1 MNSNLVFDY
10 LETLIPN
17 PICELEYKKDYEL
30 LIAVMLSAQ
39 TTDKRVNIVTK
50 IMFSKYD
57 SIDKLANADLDDIT
71 NLVRS
76 LGTYSKKAKN
86 VIDIAKSLK
95 QNGFITVPNDRLY
108 LESLPGVGRKTA
120 NVFLGEIYKV
130 PCIAVDTHVAR
141 VAKRLK
147 FAKESDSV
155 EVIEKKLSKVIKEED
170 MVKRH
175 HQLLLFGRYYCKA
188 IKPLCKDCKLKDI
201 CIEKRKSI

>member
-39 TTDKRVNIVTK
+39 TTDKRVNMVTK
-50 IMFSKYD
+50 IMFSNYD

-155 EVIEKKLSKVIKEED
+155 EVIEKKLSKVIKEDD

>member
-95 QNGFITVPNDRLY
+95 QNGFINVPNDRNY

-155 EVIEKKLSKVIKEED
+155 EVIEKKLSKVIKEDD

>member
-17 PICELEYKKDYEL
+17 PVCELEYKKDYEL

-155 EVIEKKLSKVIKEED
+155 EVIEKKLSKVIKEDD

>member
-50 IMFSKYD
+50 IMFSNYD

-155 EVIEKKLSKVIKEED
+155 EVIEKKLSKVIREDD